1 MVQIHLGPHKLSPVV
16 KMQGAETRFVSTSVG
31 ATLCTDRPSRYPQ
44 GSSQVH
50 QRGSECHGRWQSPQ
64 SVLMYRL
71 APVTHRDIETV
82 RRHGRAAGG
91 RSAGGTERD

>member
-1 MVQIHLGPHKLSPVV
+1 MVQIHLGPHKLSSVV
-16 KMQGAETRFVSTSVG
+16 KMQDAERRFVSASVE
-31 ATLCTDRPSRYPQ
+31 ATLCTDRPSRCPH

-71 APVTHRDIETV
+71 APVTDRDIETV

-91 RSAGGTERD
+91 RSAGRTQRD